1 MARLLPTGITLINP
15 PNGQALLHGLRYT
28 LWGVIDLALAQP
40 GGQDHRFL
48 SENDL
53 GTSDEVMLLLGKS
66 RLLKSRYNSFSVM
79 KDMYQKML
87 VIS

>member
-1 MARLLPTGITLINP
+1 M
-15 PNGQALLHGLRYT
+15 
-28 LWGVIDLALAQP
+28 
-40 GGQDHRFL
+40 